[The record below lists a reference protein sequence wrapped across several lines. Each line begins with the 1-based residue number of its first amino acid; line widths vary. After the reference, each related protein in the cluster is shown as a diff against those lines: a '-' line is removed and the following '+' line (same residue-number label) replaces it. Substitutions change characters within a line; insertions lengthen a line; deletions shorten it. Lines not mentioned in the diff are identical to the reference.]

1 MPSRQYKITKNRG
14 RDTHVRDVKKNIW
27 QQQSTRTFETV
38 IGEIFIT
45 QPEPL
50 FRQNMVTVKL
60 ARGGTIKN
68 VAYPGAFIEPV
79 SGNIHGLYEGPIPGQ
94 MVSVG
99 FANGNL
105 DSPYVTNRYPYQGTG
120 NSFTELQYFNP
131 LSKAGIN
138 ATDVIMGH
146 FSGSYLSFNTGIL
159 PSTEIP
165 GSVRLK
171 AMTDFNCVSN
181 TNILFDAIVS
191 AEVKSAAAKLTGS
204 ATATVGA
211 PDVKL
216 SSTLG
221 GEIDVQALIKIKNAA
236 QSMKT
241 LVDTLIDVVS
251 GLSTTNCVP
260 GAPVALSPATI
271 ALLAAEKAKWALL
284 LSA

>member
-1 MPSRQYKITKNRG
+1 
-14 RDTHVRDVKKNIW
+14 
-27 QQQSTRTFETV
+27 
-38 IGEIFIT
+38 
-45 QPEPL
+45 
-50 FRQNMVTVKL
+50 MVTVKL

-105 DSPYVTNRYPYQGTG
+105 DSPYVTNRYPYQGAG
-120 NSFTELQYFNP
+120 NTFAEYQYINP
-131 LSKAGIN
+131 LTRAGFH
-138 ATDVIMGH
+138 ATDVILGH
-146 FSGSYLSFNTGIL
+146 VTGSYLSFNSGIL
-159 PSTEIP
+159 PSTELL
-165 GSVRLK
+165 GSVRLR
-171 AMTDFNCVSN
+171 AMTDLNFKSK
-181 TNILFDAIVS
+181 TNILLDSIVS
-191 AEVKSAAAKLTGS
+191 AELKSAAAKLTGS
-204 ATATVGA
+204 VTATVGA

-251 GLSTTNCVP
+251 GLSSTNCVP